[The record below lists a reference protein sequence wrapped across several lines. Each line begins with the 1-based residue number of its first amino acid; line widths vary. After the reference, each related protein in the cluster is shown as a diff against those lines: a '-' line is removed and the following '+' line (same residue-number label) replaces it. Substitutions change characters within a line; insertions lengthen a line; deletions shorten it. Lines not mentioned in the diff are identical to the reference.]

1 MSGIHGNPDPQ
12 KRGFSEKPR
21 FFKSS
26 LRLGSTSYVYPGDLL
41 YNVERLAGQV
51 EDIEL
56 VLFEL
61 ASGESNLPTPDQVA
75 QLANLAAQHRLTY
88 TVHLPLDLRFTS
100 GLIHPSLRMAERIIE
115 LTAPLQPYAYVFHL
129 EGTGVDQPDW
139 LDQAHQAIAAV
150 VRLVADPQTLTL
162 ENLESYDPTVLDP
175 IFAAFPIARALDIGH
190 LWKAGLDPLPIL
202 RRWLPQTRVIH
213 LHGMAASDHQSLAVM
228 SAAQL
233 DPILRHLTAW
243 TGVLTLEVF
252 EEDFFT
258 SCTALAQACHR
269 ITNNQ

>member
-1 MSGIHGNPDPQ
+1 MLGDPNSK
-12 KRGFSEKPR
+12 KRGVSKTSR
-21 FFKSS
+21 FFTSNF
-26 LRLGSTSYVYPGDLL
+26 RLGSTSYVYPGDLI
-41 YNVERLAGQV
+41 YNVKCLTEQV

-75 QLANLAAQHRLTY
+75 QLANLAAQHQLTY
-88 TVHLPLDLRFTS
+88 TVHLPLDLRFTTRM
-100 GLIHPSLRMAERIIE
+100 IDPSLRMAERIIE
-115 LTAPLQPYAYVFHL
+115 LTAALQPYAYVFHL

-150 VRLVADPQTLTL
+150 VHLVADPQTLAL
-162 ENLESYDPTVLDP
+162 ENLESYDPIILEP

-202 RRWLPQTRVIH
+202 TRWLPQTRVIH

-228 SAAQL
+228 SSAQL
-233 DPILRHLTAW
+233 DPILRCLTAW

-258 SCTALAQACHR
+258 SYTALTQALDR
-269 ITNNQ
+269 IVNDR